1 MASQD
6 FLSFVVVISIS
17 FFILALVVMIMIY
30 NVYRQRVK
38 SQKTL
43 LDAVY
48 NAQENE
54 RTRIAEDLHDDIGAR
69 LSALKLRIDAIRE
82 DSIDPQSVEMA
93 EESMTVL
100 DGVVGDLRNII
111 RNQASKYLINNG
123 FIYELDRF
131 QKQLTIRNKV
141 IFEIKHS
148 EFLQGLDTVFG
159 VNIFRI
165 IQELVN
171 NSIKHSGCTR
181 IQLEILQSG
190 PALQINYD
198 DNGKGFDTSL
208 KGKNGLGL
216 SNIDARVRLYAGE
229 YSVTSEPSLG
239 TKYQFNFKNT
249 GREVAS

>member
-1 MASQD
+1 MEAQD
-6 FLSFVVVISIS
+6 FTALVVVIAMS
-17 FFILALVVMIMIY
+17 FLIMAIVLLIVIY

-82 DSIDPQSVEMA
+82 DSVDPQSVEMA
-93 EESMTVL
+93 EESMAVL
-100 DGVVGDLRNII
+100 DGVVSDLRNII

-123 FIYELDRF
+123 FVYELDRF
-131 QKQLTIRNKV
+131 QKQLTVKNKV
-141 IFEIKHS
+141 IFEINHS
-148 EFLQGLDTVFG
+148 DNLNGLDTVFG
-159 VNIFRI
+159 VNVFRI

-171 NSIKHSGCTR
+171 NSLKHSGCTR
-181 IQLEILQSG
+181 IQLQLKQEG
-190 PALQINYD
+190 HGLQIKYE
-198 DNGKGFDTSL
+198 DNGSGFDTTR

-229 YSVTSEPSLG
+229 YSVTSTPSLG

-249 GREVAS
+249 RREVAG

>member
-6 FLSFVVVISIS
+6 FLSFVVVIAIS
-17 FFILALVVMIMIY
+17 SFILAIVVIIMILNIY
-30 NVYRQRVK
+30 KQRVE

-82 DSIDPQSVEMA
+82 DSVDPQSVEMA

-100 DGVVGDLRNII
+100 DGVVSDLRNII

-131 QKQLTIRNKV
+131 KKQLTIRNKV
-141 IFEIKHS
+141 IFDIKHP
-148 EFLQGLDTVFG
+148 EYMQGLDTVFG
-159 VNIFRI
+159 VNVFRI
-165 IQELVN
+165 LQELAN

-181 IQLEILQSG
+181 MRLEIMQTG
-190 PALQINYD
+190 PVIQINYE
-198 DNGKGFDTSL
+198 DNGKGFDTI
-208 KGKNGLGL
+208 GKKNGGLGL
-216 SNIDARVRLYAGE
+216 SNIDARVKLYAGT
-229 YSVTSEPSLG
+229 YSVTSEPSIG
-239 TKYQFNFKNT
+239 TKYQFNFKQT
-249 GREVAS
+249 VREVAS